1 VGITA
6 GSREVPGRN
15 ACDRRHT
22 YCIIIIVGRDSVV
35 GIATRYGLHGLG
47 IESWWGLDF
56 LHPDPAAHP
65 VGTGTFLGVRRPG
78 CGVDHPPQYSAEVK
92 ERVEP

>member
-22 YCIIIIVGRDSVV
+22 YSIIIIILIIIISPTFHENY
-35 GIATRYGLHGLG
+35 GIINLG
-47 IESWWGLDF
+47 
-56 LHPDPAAHP
+56 
-65 VGTGTFLGVRRPG
+65 PG
-78 CGVDHPPQYSAEVK
+78 NNKYLEN
-92 ERVEP
+92 

>member
-22 YCIIIIVGRDSVV
+22 YRIIII
-35 GIATRYGLHGLG
+35 I
-47 IESWWGLDF
+47 IIII
-56 LHPDPAAHP
+56 
-65 VGTGTFLGVRRPG
+65 
-78 CGVDHPPQYSAEVK
+78 EVK
-92 ERVEP
+92 KLLLPNWQKSGSIELVI

>member
-22 YCIIIIVGRDSVV
+22 YCIIIIIIIIKAVMMMIIID
-35 GIATRYGLHGLG
+35 
-47 IESWWGLDF
+47 
-56 LHPDPAAHP
+56 
-65 VGTGTFLGVRRPG
+65 
-78 CGVDHPPQYSAEVK
+78 Q
-92 ERVEP
+92 

>member
-22 YCIIIIVGRDSVV
+22 YRIVMIIII
-35 GIATRYGLHGLG
+35 IIIIITITIMQYEYGDRKQS
-47 IESWWGLDF
+47 I
-56 LHPDPAAHP
+56 
-65 VGTGTFLGVRRPG
+65 
-78 CGVDHPPQYSAEVK
+78 
-92 ERVEP
+92 

>member
-22 YCIIIIVGRDSVV
+22 YRIIIIIIIIIIIEHKETYQALNGRAELAAKLKCR
-35 GIATRYGLHGLG
+35 G
-47 IESWWGLDF
+47 SW
-56 LHPDPAAHP
+56 
-65 VGTGTFLGVRRPG
+65 
-78 CGVDHPPQYSAEVK
+78 K
-92 ERVEP
+92 

>member
-22 YCIIIIVGRDSVV
+22 YRIIIIIIIMDK
-35 GIATRYGLHGLG
+35 ATCMF
-47 IESWWGLDF
+47 INV
-56 LHPDPAAHP
+56 AI
-65 VGTGTFLGVRRPG
+65 
-78 CGVDHPPQYSAEVK
+78 
-92 ERVEP
+92 

>member
-22 YCIIIIVGRDSVV
+22 YRIIIIIIIITMHETTNIKFASGDNS
-35 GIATRYGLHGLG
+35 GSYNLG
-47 IESWWGLDF
+47 WL
-56 LHPDPAAHP
+56 
-65 VGTGTFLGVRRPG
+65 LGFGEICSPLV
-78 CGVDHPPQYSAEVK
+78 QTIW
-92 ERVEP
+92 